1 MPYGTQKLSGD
12 SPRELAPLLFY
23 LAHDEY
29 LGYCH
34 RSCRPLAALTL
45 YKPEYAEEAHG
56 HCLLGATNADLADV
70 FEVAPRTIDNW
81 IANIPEFAKA
91 VREGGRSPMPASLA
105 VSTSARSAYQH
116 TVEQTVLHRGEERKL
131 TNTVHYPPDVGAC
144 IFWLRNRRRDL
155 WGNQRPANDSAWSDD
170 DIAALD
176 AASDRG
182 AP

>member
-1 MPYGTQKLSGD
+1 MTSSG
-12 SPRELAPLLFY
+12 
-23 LAHDEY
+23 
-29 LGYCH
+29 
-34 RSCRPLAALTL
+34 RPTL

-81 IANIPEFAKA
+81 IANILEFAKA
-91 VREGGRSPMPASLA
+91 VREGRA
-105 VSTSARSAYQH
+105 VADARVARSLYERAVGYHH

-131 TNTVHYPPDVGAC
+131 TNTVHYPPDTGAC

-155 WGNQRPANDSAWSDD
+155 WGNQRPANDSAWSDG

-176 AASDRG
+176 AASERARLEGD
-182 AP
+182 